1 MEMTNTTYKTIYD
14 IPMDKITYDNIM
26 RSRHDL
32 ITRDLIDDLP
42 SVHIEYDEDLQI
54 ATFNSYGL
62 PFSLEQTSYYIIIII
77 DNCDEFPPYYF
88 INKKTGECSWHKPDS
103 ISPGELV
110 DGLVR
115 VYGQTESQLLEAD
128 FISDKLKRCL
138 QILIWERELEDREIE
153 AQREIDAERERDAE
167 RDADNEF

>member
-1 MEMTNTTYKTIYD
+1 MKMTNTTFKTTYD

-32 ITRDLIDDLP
+32 ITRYLTDNIPPID
-42 SVHIEYDEDLQI
+42 IEYDEDLQI

-62 PFSLEQTSYYIIIII
+62 PFLLEQTSDYIIIII
-77 DNCDEFPPYYF
+77 DNCDTFPPYYF
-88 INKKTGECSWHKPDS
+88 INKKTGEYSMYKPDS

-115 VYGQTESQLLEAD
+115 VYGKTEDELMETD
-128 FISDKLKRCL
+128 FIPDKLKRYL
-138 QILIWERELEDREIE
+138 RIVIWERDYEDWEREDWE
-153 AQREIDAERERDAE
+153 RYNRERDNN
-167 RDADNEF
+167 NEF

>member
-1 MEMTNTTYKTIYD
+1 MKMTNTTYKTIYD

-32 ITRDLIDDLP
+32 ITRHLTYNIPPID
-42 SVHIEYDEDLQI
+42 IEYDEDLQI

-77 DNCDEFPPYYF
+77 DNCEEFSQYYF
-88 INKKTGECSWHKPDS
+88 INKKTGECRRHKPVS
-103 ISPGELV
+103 IFPRELV

-115 VYGQTESQLLEAD
+115 VYGQTERQLMEAD
-128 FISDKLKRCL
+128 FIPDNLKRYL
-138 QILIWERELEDREIE
+138 QILIWEREFED
-153 AQREIDAERERDAE
+153 AW

>member
-1 MEMTNTTYKTIYD
+1 MKMTNTTFKIDYD

-26 RSRHDL
+26 RSRHNL
-32 ITRDLIDDLP
+32 ITRDLIDDILP
-42 SVHIEYDEDLQI
+42 IHIEYDEDLQI
-54 ATFNSYGL
+54 ATFNSYCK
-62 PFSLEQTSYYIIIII
+62 PFLLEQTSCYIIIII
-77 DNCDEFPPYYF
+77 DNCDIFPQYYF
-88 INKKTGECSWHKPDS
+88 INKKTGEYSRHKPDS
-103 ISPGELV
+103 IFPDELV

-153 AQREIDAERERDAE
+153 AQREIDAER
-167 RDADNEF
+167 DADNEF

>member
-1 MEMTNTTYKTIYD
+1 MKMTNTTFKTDYD

-32 ITRDLIDDLP
+32 VTRDLIDDLP

-54 ATFNSYGL
+54 ATFNKYGL
-62 PFSLEQTSYYIIIII
+62 PFSLEQTSNYIIIII
-77 DNCDEFPPYYF
+77 NNWEELPQYYF
-88 INKKTGECSWHKPDS
+88 INKKTGEYRKHKPDS
-103 ISPGELV
+103 ISPGQLV

-128 FISDKLKRCL
+128 FTPDKLKRYL
-138 QILIWERELEDREIE
+138 QHLIWEREYEEV
-153 AQREIDAERERDAE
+153 ERDAE

>member
-1 MEMTNTTYKTIYD
+1 MKMTNTTFKTTYD

-32 ITRDLIDDLP
+32 ITRHLTYNIPPID
-42 SVHIEYDEDLQI
+42 IEYDEDLQI

-88 INKKTGECSWHKPDS
+88 INKKTGECSKHKPDS
-103 ISPGELV
+103 ISPSQLV

-115 VYGQTESQLLEAD
+115 VYGKTEDELMETD
-128 FISDKLKRCL
+128 FIPDKLKRYL
-138 QILIWERELEDREIE
+138 QELIWERDYEDL
-153 AQREIDAERERDAE
+153 ERDN
-167 RDADNEF
+167 DNEF

>member
-32 ITRDLIDDLP
+32 ITRHLTYNIPPID
-42 SVHIEYDEDLQI
+42 IEYDEDLQI

-88 INKKTGECSWHKPDS
+88 INKKTGECSKHKPDS
-103 ISPGELV
+103 IFPGQLV

-115 VYGQTESQLLEAD
+115 VYGKTEDELLEAD
-128 FISDKLKRCL
+128 FIPDKLKRYL
-138 QILIWERELEDREIE
+138 QELIWERDYEDL
-153 AQREIDAERERDAE
+153 ERDN
-167 RDADNEF
+167 DNEF